1 MQWFY
6 PRDYKPENFRKRLA
20 MLKLSLVLN
29 AVFVAV
35 LVGVWALDL
44 AILGGL
50 EHLDFFGIQPVLWV
64 VLLPIVMSYLPAKKD
79 PKPWNPREA
88 ALFFLAFGGL
98 LGLMAAAISSARWP
112 LWPVSAVLVGAL
124 LTSTLVPLSM
134 WFHSR
139 NPYQDGP
146 AVY

>member
-6 PRDYKPENFRKRLA
+6 PRDYKPESFRKRLA
-20 MLKLSLVLN
+20 MLKLSFVLN

-35 LVGVWALDL
+35 LGGVWAIDL

-50 EHLDFFGIQPVLWV
+50 EHFNRFGFQPVLWV
-64 VLLPIVMSYLPAKKD
+64 ILLPIVMSYVPAKQD

-88 ALFFLAFGGL
+88 ALFSLAFGGL
-98 LGLMAAAISSARWP
+98 IGLVAAGISSARWP

-124 LTSTLVPLSM
+124 LTSTLVPLGA

-139 NPYQDGP
+139 NPDPDGP